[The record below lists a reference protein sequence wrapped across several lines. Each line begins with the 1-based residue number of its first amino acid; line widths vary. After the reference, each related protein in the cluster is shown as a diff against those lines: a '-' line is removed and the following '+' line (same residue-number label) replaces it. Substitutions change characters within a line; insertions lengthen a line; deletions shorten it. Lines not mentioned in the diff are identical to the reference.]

1 MSTAPVI
8 DRPAFRLALSQKEAA
23 FALGMSVDHFEKHVR
38 HALPVVISG
47 TKRVYPVQAIQDWL
61 DRESLV
67 GGRRVA

>member
-8 DRPAFRLALSQKEAA
+8 DRPAFRLALTATEAA
-23 FALGMSVDHFEKHVR
+23 EALGMSVDHFSRHVK

-47 TKRVYPVQAIQDWL
+47 SKRVYPVQAIQAWL